1 MWATQRLIPGQ
12 HKASQWRWTG
22 SSPPHLRFALLSA
35 VHDAC
40 LPHGYV
46 HHASIIWPLIQRGVA
61 DVRIHSRFHG
71 AKGADSRSAQDWR
84 ADTIE
89 PWRWLICSKQPTQ
102 KACKHVI
109 TQAQTHMCRAV
120 SEQHLHNNFTHW
132 CLSHQGSMK
141 HSSTDGH
148 QFWAHMSSRT
158 RTQFATRFKSCFAT
172 APPRNPKKAPVP
184 Q

>member
-1 MWATQRLIPGQ
+1 MAINWVIPAAPSLCFAFSG
-12 HKASQWRWTG
+12 ARCVFAAWLR
-22 SSPPHLRFALLSA
+22 SS
-35 VHDAC
+35 
-40 LPHGYV
+40 
-46 HHASIIWPLIQRGVA
+46 
-61 DVRIHSRFHG
+61 RIHYLATYSTRGCRCQDPFPLSRG
-71 AKGADSRSAQDWR
+71 KGRRLSICTGLTCRHNR
-84 ADTIE
+84 ALA
-89 PWRWLICSKQPTQ
+89 WLICSKQPTQ

-109 TQAQTHMCRAV
+109 TQTQTHMCRAV

-132 CLSHQGSMK
+132 CLSHQESMK

-148 QFWAHMSSRT
+148 QFCAHMSSRT